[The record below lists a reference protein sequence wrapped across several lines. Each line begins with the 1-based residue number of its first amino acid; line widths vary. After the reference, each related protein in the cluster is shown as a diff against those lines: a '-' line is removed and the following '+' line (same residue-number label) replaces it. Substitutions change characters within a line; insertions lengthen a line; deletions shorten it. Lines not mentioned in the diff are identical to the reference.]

1 MLRTDASDTGIGA
14 VLLQVHDGMYFP
26 VDYASKKLSDAQKKY
41 AVIECECLSIV
52 WSLAKFTVYLYG
64 KEFIIQT
71 DHQPLS
77 FLNTARLSNPRLLRW
92 AFKLQPYMFKI
103 EAIPGKDN
111 VGADFLSRMS
121 VIDA

>member
-1 MLRTDASDTGIGA
+1 ML
-14 VLLQVHDGMYFP
+14 Y
-26 VDYASKKLSDAQKKY
+26 
-41 AVIECECLSIV
+41 LSIV

-71 DHQPLS
+71 DHQLLT
-77 FLNTARLSNPRLLRW
+77 FLNTAHLSNARLLRW
-92 AFKLQPYMFKI
+92 ALKLQPYMFKI

-121 VIDA
+121 AIDA